1 MNQYEV
7 PAVMADE
14 LPEIKTELRHLSV
27 LGNVN
32 TAMQILADFTT
43 NMIQQHNYNTVQ
55 KCMHVAD
62 RIYRRGNNLIRN
74 AVENVF
80 VYSFSTLRTV
90 CNKAEWK
97 LLQARMP
104 VTLYSL
110 YVNQVLKT
118 GA

>member
-7 PAVMADE
+7 PALLADE

-32 TAMQILADFTT
+32 TVMQILADFT
-43 NMIQQHNYNTVQ
+43 NRMIMQHDLFMVQ
-55 KCMHVAD
+55 KCMHLAD
-62 RIYRRGNNLIRN
+62 RIYSRGNNLIRN

-80 VYSFSTLRTV
+80 VFSFSTLRLA
-90 CNKAEWK
+90 CNKTEWK
-97 LLQARMP
+97 VLQQRMP

-110 YVNQVLKT
+110 YVNQVST
-118 GA
+118 SGS